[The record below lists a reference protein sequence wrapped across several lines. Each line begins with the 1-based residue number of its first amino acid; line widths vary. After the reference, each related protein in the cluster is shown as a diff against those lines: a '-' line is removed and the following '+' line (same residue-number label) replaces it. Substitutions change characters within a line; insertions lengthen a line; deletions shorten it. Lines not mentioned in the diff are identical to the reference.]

1 MYAVHPMP
9 PHVQQVTAY
18 DCWHAALRMMC
29 KWRNGG
35 TAEPYGTHTDWLY
48 RKCREAANGYATIQ
62 ARELEGTPDP
72 SDVDRYQ
79 AGREAKR
86 VVATWSQTVRLRSTS
101 SGEFSPFRDRPGLTL
116 ALLPTI
122 LGENRL
128 RAVRGE
134 TCIRKELGAKPEAV
148 EAMLR
153 DYGPLYC
160 LVSYGH
166 VVVIVGVDGNR
177 ISVLDPQ
184 MQEGDER
191 DLGLLKRSPCVA
203 RIA

>member
-29 KWRNGG
+29 KWRNGN
-35 TAEPYGTHTDWLY
+35 TAEPYGTHTEWLY
-48 RKCREAANGYATIQ
+48 RKCREAANGYRA
-62 ARELEGTPDP
+62 ARARALEGTPDP
-72 SDVDRYQ
+72 SDRDVYQ
-79 AGREAKR
+79 AGRTAKS
-86 VVATWSQTVRLRSTS
+86 VVSEWSQTVQLW
-101 SGEFSPFRDRPGLTL
+101 SGTQRFSPFRDRPGLTL

-153 DYGPLYC
+153 DHGPLYC

-184 MQEGDER
+184 MQDGDER
-191 DLGLLKRSPCVA
+191 DLGLLKGSPCVA